1 MAGDLLFS
9 SKLDRILRLNCR
21 LTRLINNLAQ
31 NTGDITQPLK
41 NLLTQL
47 YDSFSRLSDV
57 LSSNLND
64 GRLTDGQLTDEEIFG
79 AWRSFFQPIQALRQ
93 LPCGEFVAARLLLF
107 TGWKFTRAPG
117 LKLKYKGETLV
128 EETKPLHEFIADL
141 DDALLEPLRKMWELS
156 QSRERF
162 DWVFTDFDITH
173 YDEMSEGEALA
184 LSPQE
189 LKDLD
194 GIRGMKYY
202 YRDPSESKRYTLY
215 KGPIPRWDCGEQDW
229 DDFEWKEEGSD
240 GPLND
245 LLEYNYRD
253 DDAPDVNFANNFHI
267 FRRSHQFCLDAR
279 QKSEAHIGRQQH
291 QTFDDVARHLGLPP
305 EMRNKI
311 LSYVEYRDPFPYLEK
326 LDLAEAYVPFP
337 KVGEH
342 CTRCDTIGGESTAQR
357 TCPQKAIHVWNL
369 ALRRFHTFHR
379 NSCEQWSLCTQHD
392 CTGHH
397 DDEEDWEVTGEP
409 EFTRYLESLAARGND
424 EFESLDQ
431 VGLGPMHPIR
441 LEVEADTAREYSLF
455 GGNGIY
461 GNSSD
466 DARMIGGLGG
476 LKDAM
481 IHGRTLI
488 AAWEGHDDDSIFYVG
503 AQAWEPFWQ
512 YGRNL
517 YDEKV
522 ATVVIKRLHS
532 EDECESCVEA
542 EEEFNEFP
550 LISV

>member
-1 MAGDLLFS
+1 MADDLLFS
-9 SKLDRILRLNCR
+9 SKLDRILRLNHR
-21 LTRLINNLAQ
+21 LTMLINNLAQ
-31 NTGDITQPLK
+31 KTGDIDITQEVK
-41 NLLTQL
+41 NLLKQL

-57 LSSNLND
+57 LSRNL
-64 GRLTDGQLTDEEIFG
+64 RCLAFLLPTY
-79 AWRSFFQPIQALRQ
+79 QALRQ
-93 LPCGEFVAARLLLF
+93 LPSCGEFVAARLLLF
-107 TGWKFTRAPG
+107 TGWTFTQAPG
-117 LKLKYKGETLV
+117 LKLKYKGEV
-128 EETKPLHEFIADL
+128 VQETKPLHEFIADL
-141 DDALLEPLRKMWELS
+141 DDALLEPLTKMWELS

-162 DWVFTDFDITH
+162 DWIYTDFNITH
-173 YDEMSEGEALA
+173 YDEMSEALA

-194 GIRGMKYY
+194 GIR
-202 YRDPSESKRYTLY
+202 
-215 KGPIPRWDCGEQDW
+215 GPIPRWDCGEQDW
-229 DDFEWKEEGSD
+229 DDFEWKEKGSD

-291 QTFDDVARHLGLPP
+291 QIFDDVARHLGLPP
-305 EMRNKI
+305 EMRNRI

-326 LDLAEAYVPFP
+326 IDLAEAYVPFP

-342 CTRCDTIGGESTAQR
+342 CTRCGAIEGESTAQR

-379 NSCEQWSLCTQHD
+379 NSCKQWSLCTQHD

-397 DDEEDWEVTGEP
+397 DDEEDWEVAGEP

-424 EFESLDQ
+424 EFASLDQ

-441 LEVEADTAREYSLF
+441 LEVEADTAREYALF

-461 GNSSD
+461 GDSSD

-488 AAWEGHDDDSIFYVG
+488 TAWEGYDDDSIFYVG
-503 AQAWEPFWQ
+503 AQAWEPSWQ

-542 EEEFNEFP
+542 EEQFDEFP